1 MTRTSTTRSSMEHVA
16 RGCPLS
22 SHVKFSIVIITRKIN
37 DYIRDAIPC
46 FIAQTHRVHEIIIV
60 SEATETESFANTR
73 VITSGRASPARARN
87 IGAQEAQGEILAF
100 IDDDAYPAKDWL
112 EKALRDFED
121 KTVGAVGGPSLV
133 PPHATFFQQVSN
145 KVFELSSSKT
155 GPRYCRGKKAE
166 IDVWPTCNFFVRKTI
181 FDTVGGFSDK
191 YWGGEDTT
199 FCYALIKAGV
209 KILYDPD
216 VLVYHHPRKT
226 FKQHVRQIYFW
237 GLWRS
242 FMMKRHGQVVQGVFF
257 VPTLLVTWLVVGAV
271 LSWLWPACRILYGA
285 SLIIYGAY
293 LIVLGIRSKSLFL
306 AFPVAVVTSLSHLA
320 YGIGFLR
327 GLAAREEPTQKTLN
341 PGPPP
346 LSGPGHP

>member
-1 MTRTSTTRSSMEHVA
+1 M
-16 RGCPLS
+16 S
-22 SHVKFSIVIITRKIN
+22 SHIQFSIVIIARKIN

-46 FIAQTHRVHEIIIV
+46 ITAQTHRSYEIIIV
-60 SEATETESFANTR
+60 SEAPETESFANTR
-73 VITSGRASPARARN
+73 VITSGRASPAKARN
-87 IGAQEAQGEILAF
+87 IGAHEAQGEILAF

-121 KTVGAVGGPSLV
+121 ETVGAVGGPSLV
-133 PPHATFFQQVSN
+133 PPQATFFQQVSN
-145 KVFELSSSKT
+145 KVFELSSRKT
-155 GPRYCRGKKAE
+155 GLRYSRGGRKTE

-181 FDTVGGFSDK
+181 FDTLGGFSDK

-242 FMMKRHGQVVQGVFF
+242 FMMKRHGQSVQGMLFA
-257 VPTLLVTWLVVGAV
+257 PALLVAWLLVGAV
-271 LSWLWPACRILYGA
+271 LSWLWPAFRILYGA

-293 LIVLGIRSKSLFL
+293 LIVMGIRSKSLCL

-327 GLAAREEPTQKTLN
+327 GLASREEPTQKTLN
-341 PGPPP
+341 PGPPT
-346 LSGPGHP
+346 LRGAGHP